1 VGRGGLLLIALALL
15 GAGGWAA
22 WAWTQQQYYVGAH
35 ENAVTIFRGI
45 AQTIGPIELSG
56 VYEVQN
62 VPVAAL
68 PSFSQR
74 QVRETIP
81 ADDGLTSARA
91 IVEQL
96 RLDAEACAALT
107 TPAGSAPAA
116 APAAAPT
123 PAPAAA
129 PTAATTATPTP
140 QPTPQ
145 PAPQPAPRPAPDCR

>member
-1 VGRGGLLLIALALL
+1 VVSLALL

-35 ENAVTIFRGI
+35 QNAVTIFRGI

-74 QVRETIP
+74 QVRQTIP
-81 ADDGLTSARA
+81 ADDGLASARA

-96 RLDAEACAALT
+96 RLDAEACAAPS

-116 APAAAPT
+116 PPT
-123 PAPAAA
+123 AA
-129 PTAATTATPTP
+129 PTAAPIATPTP
-140 QPTPQ
+140 GRTPG
-145 PAPQPAPRPAPDCR
+145 PVPRPAPDCP